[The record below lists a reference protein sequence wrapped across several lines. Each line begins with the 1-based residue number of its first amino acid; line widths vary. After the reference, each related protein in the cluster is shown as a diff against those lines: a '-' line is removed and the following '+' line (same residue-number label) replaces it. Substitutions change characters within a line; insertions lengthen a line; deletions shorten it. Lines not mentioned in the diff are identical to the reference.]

1 MSRRAKGDLPGDPG
15 NSERFDP
22 IIPVVGKACLPEV
35 QPYYNRWLTIAV
47 CLVLALAVWAVFG
60 QTLRYDFVN
69 YDDNVYVYD
78 NSTITQGINLHGVV
92 WIFTHVDG
100 RGEWL
105 PVTAISRMLDC
116 QLYGLH
122 PGGHHL
128 TNVLLHAA
136 TAILLF
142 LLLRNLTGRF
152 WAAAF
157 VAAVFAI
164 HPLRVESVAWV
175 TERKDVL
182 SGLFFMLTLLCYAKA
197 ATGRRWLVTG
207 TQTEVASP
215 LIRSLYYWLAVVFFA
230 LGLMSKPMLV
240 TLPFVLLLL
249 DYWPLGRV
257 VGRTCEV
264 RNGKKPPEKPLVPG
278 FLILEKIP
286 FLLLSA
292 AACVVTVLVQRNSIA
307 SVQAFDL
314 SSRIG
319 NALVSC
325 VGYVW
330 QMIYPVG
337 LAVFYPYPQNHLS
350 PGEIGLSL
358 LVLCLITAGVLAGR
372 QRHPYLLV
380 GWLWYLGMLVPVI
393 GLLQVGDQ
401 ARADRYTYLPEIG
414 LYVLATW
421 GAMELCGAWRHGRVL
436 MGAAAAV
443 ILGMLL
449 ARACDQTRYWRDSET
464 LWAHTLACTSENY
477 LAHNNLG
484 LALASEGKPAEAIEQ
499 YQRAL
504 QIMPDYAKAHNNLG
518 VVLAG
523 EGRWAEAIGQY
534 ERALQLEPDYAEVH
548 NNLGIALAG
557 EGRWA
562 EAIGQYERALQ
573 LEPDYAE
580 AHINLGVA
588 LAGQGKSVEAIEQY
602 ERVLQLK
609 PDNAEARY
617 NLGNALAGAGR
628 LTEAVQQ
635 YARALQLRPDHAGA
649 RNNLGMALANEG
661 RLAEAIGEYERVIQL
676 KPDAAE
682 PYYNLGKALD
692 RQGKSA
698 EAVPYFQQALTR
710 AAVQGNTALAEAI
723 RIRLKSYQP
732 ALPQPQMP

>member
-1 MSRRAKGDLPGDPG
+1 MSRCAKGDLPGDHG
-15 NSERFDP
+15 KSEHFDS
-22 IIPVVGKACLPEV
+22 ITRVAGKACAPEV
-35 QPYYNRWLTIAV
+35 QPHDRWPTFAV
-47 CLVLALAVWAVFG
+47 GLALALAVWAVFG

-69 YDDNVYVYD
+69 YDDNVYVYA
-78 NSTITQGINLHGVV
+78 NPMITQGINLPGVA

-100 RGEWL
+100 PGEWL
-105 PVTAISRMLDC
+105 PLTAISRMLDW
-116 QLYGLH
+116 QLYGSH

-182 SGLFFMLTLLCYAKA
+182 SGLFFMLTLLCYTKA
-197 ATGRRWLVTG
+197 VTGRRWLVTG
-207 TQTEVASP
+207 TQPEAAAALV
-215 LIRSLYYWLAVVFFA
+215 RSRYYWLAVVFFA

-257 VGRTCEV
+257 AGGTCEV
-264 RNGKKPPEKPLVPG
+264 RSGNRPAAKPPAPG

-292 AACVVTVLVQRNSIA
+292 AAGVVTVLAQRNAIA
-307 SVQAFDL
+307 SVQAIDL

-319 NALVSC
+319 NALVSY
-325 VGYVW
+325 VVYVW

-350 PGEIGLSL
+350 LGEVGLSL
-358 LVLCLITAGVLAGR
+358 LVLCLITAGVVVGR
-372 QRHPYLLV
+372 RRHPCLLV

-393 GLLQVGDQ
+393 GLLQAGDQ
-401 ARADRYTYLPEIG
+401 ARADRYTYLPQIG

-421 GAMELCGAWRHGRVL
+421 GAMELCGAWRHGRAV

-443 ILGMLL
+443 VLGMLL
-449 ARACDQTRYWRDSET
+449 ARARDQTRYWKDSEI
-464 LWAHTLACTSENY
+464 LWTHALACTSENY
-477 LAHNNLG
+477 LARNNLG
-484 LALASEGKPAEAIEQ
+484 LALASEGKPAEAIDQ
-499 YQRAL
+499 YRRAL

-518 VVLAG
+518 VALAG
-523 EGRWAEAIGQY
+523 ESRWGEAIEHY

-557 EGRWA
+557 EGRWT
-562 EAIGQYERALQ
+562 EAIEHYERALQ
-573 LEPDYAE
+573 LEPDYAG
-580 AHINLGVA
+580 AHINLGVS
-588 LAGQGKSVEAIEQY
+588 LAGQGRLAEAIEQY
-602 ERVLQLK
+602 ERALQLT
-609 PDNAEARY
+609 PDDAEACY

-628 LTEAVQQ
+628 QAEAVQQ
-635 YARALQLRPDHAGA
+635 YERALQLRPDHAGA
-649 RNNLGMALANEG
+649 HNNLGMALANEG
-661 RLAEAIGEYERVIQL
+661 RLAEAIEEYERVIQL

-682 PYYNLGKALD
+682 PYYNLGNALD

-698 EAVPYFQQALTR
+698 EAVPYFEQALTR
-710 AAVQGNTALAEAI
+710 ATAQGNTALAEAI
-723 RIRLKSYQP
+723 RLQLKSYQP
-732 ALPQPQMP
+732 AAVP